1 MPEGAVEFGLRYD
14 PEADETVAKA
24 KTRLAQNWNCE
35 SVSLIF
41 QGKAIEEHLLLKH
54 VDQLTQNKQAKLH
67 MIMNKSE
74 PRPP

>member
-1 MPEGAVEFGLRYD
+1 
-14 PEADETVAKA
+14 
-24 KTRLAQNWNCE
+24 
-35 SVSLIF
+35 
-41 QGKAIEEHLLLKH
+41 LLLKH